1 MYKEEICV
9 VKSPC
14 REDMVVHGY
23 RFGKG
28 EQSACILGSVRGN
41 EMQQMYI
48 CSQLV
53 RALKELEANGCIN
66 AGKSIMVIPV
76 VNALGMNV
84 SRRFFGVENMDINR
98 MFPGKEDGDAT
109 DRIAFQIFE
118 KIKGYTYGI
127 QLTSFY
133 MTGEFVP
140 HVRMMETGYQNTS
153 LANLFGLPYVVVRKP
168 TPIDTKTLNYNWQN
182 EMTAAF
188 SVYTNKNDT
197 IDEKSA
203 RQAVAAVLRFLTR
216 MGIIRYESHSGYI
229 SHVIMEEDLTDVHVK
244 NGGIFLLTYWSG
256 IVDETDLCYLG
267 GTPHDLM
274 DVMGFRSMEIDGL
287 YDGEWNE
294 GIPEPENPLYLERAY
309 RCSHLCEL
317 VQPSTAEVLMT
328 YGKDFYDGMPAMT
341 RNVYGK
347 GKAYAVCADFEQ
359 GLYDEV
365 CRKLA
370 EEAGVERI
378 VEEVPEGVEVT
389 MREQKDGT
397 RYVFVQN
404 FSREAVE
411 VKLPIERY
419 PVWQGTYD
427 GTIGSWKT
435 IVLKGR

>member
-98 MFPGKEDGDAT
+98 MFPGKEDGNTT
-109 DRIAFQIFE
+109 DRLAFQIFE

-244 NGGIFLLTYWSG
+244 NGGIFKGLVSPGEDVRYGYLLAEIIDPYEGYVKETITAPTDG
-256 IVDETDLCYLG
+256 IVFFAHTEPLISQG
-267 GTPHDLM
+267 G
-274 DVMGFRSMEIDGL
+274 I
-287 YDGEWNE
+287 
-294 GIPEPENPLYLERAY
+294 AY
-309 RCSHLCEL
+309 RLIHRLHE
-317 VQPSTAEVLMT
+317 
-328 YGKDFYDGMPAMT
+328 
-341 RNVYGK
+341 
-347 GKAYAVCADFEQ
+347 
-359 GLYDEV
+359 
-365 CRKLA
+365 
-370 EEAGVERI
+370 
-378 VEEVPEGVEVT
+378 
-389 MREQKDGT
+389 
-397 RYVFVQN
+397 
-404 FSREAVE
+404 
-411 VKLPIERY
+411 
-419 PVWQGTYD
+419 
-427 GTIGSWKT
+427 
-435 IVLKGR
+435 

>member
-98 MFPGKEDGDAT
+98 MFPGKEDGDT
-109 DRIAFQIFE
+109 TTRIAFQIFE

-244 NGGIFLLTYWSG
+244 NGGIFKGLVSPGEDVRYGYLLAEIIDPYEGYVKETITAPTDG
-256 IVDETDLCYLG
+256 IVFFAHTEPLISQG
-267 GTPHDLM
+267 G
-274 DVMGFRSMEIDGL
+274 I
-287 YDGEWNE
+287 
-294 GIPEPENPLYLERAY
+294 AY
-309 RCSHLCEL
+309 RLIHRLHE
-317 VQPSTAEVLMT
+317 
-328 YGKDFYDGMPAMT
+328 
-341 RNVYGK
+341 
-347 GKAYAVCADFEQ
+347 
-359 GLYDEV
+359 
-365 CRKLA
+365 
-370 EEAGVERI
+370 
-378 VEEVPEGVEVT
+378 
-389 MREQKDGT
+389 
-397 RYVFVQN
+397 
-404 FSREAVE
+404 
-411 VKLPIERY
+411 
-419 PVWQGTYD
+419 
-427 GTIGSWKT
+427 
-435 IVLKGR
+435 

>member
-53 RALKELEANGCIN
+53 RALKELETNGCIN

-76 VNALGMNV
+76 VNALGINV

-98 MFPGKEDGDAT
+98 MFPGKEDGDTT

-244 NGGIFLLTYWSG
+244 NGGIFKGLVSPGEDVRYGYLLAEIIDPYEGYVKETITAPTDG
-256 IVDETDLCYLG
+256 IVFFAHTEPLISQG
-267 GTPHDLM
+267 G
-274 DVMGFRSMEIDGL
+274 I
-287 YDGEWNE
+287 
-294 GIPEPENPLYLERAY
+294 AY
-309 RCSHLCEL
+309 RLIHRLHE
-317 VQPSTAEVLMT
+317 
-328 YGKDFYDGMPAMT
+328 
-341 RNVYGK
+341 
-347 GKAYAVCADFEQ
+347 
-359 GLYDEV
+359 
-365 CRKLA
+365 
-370 EEAGVERI
+370 
-378 VEEVPEGVEVT
+378 
-389 MREQKDGT
+389 
-397 RYVFVQN
+397 
-404 FSREAVE
+404 
-411 VKLPIERY
+411 
-419 PVWQGTYD
+419 
-427 GTIGSWKT
+427 
-435 IVLKGR
+435 